1 MTANDRIELKNGVK
15 IYPFSS
21 ADELIDFVD
30 KEKGILVATNAE
42 KILLATDQTKQIIND
57 NIGYCDGEGAVRALK
72 RHGLKQVAR
81 IAGCDLWLKIIERK
95 YPQGASF
102 YLVGTTEEIIQE
114 TVAKL
119 QTEYPNINIVNF
131 RNGFLK
137 TDGERQ
143 ALIDDI
149 AEKKPDCVFVAMGSP
164 RQEILMA
171 EMLQRHRAIYQGL
184 GGSFN
189 VYTGHT
195 ARAPKWWQD
204 HGLEF
209 AYRLLFEKTRR
220 GRYINYLKYF
230 VKLYTG
236 QV

>member
-1 MTANDRIELKNGVK
+1 MTSDDRIELKNGVK

-137 TDGERQ
+137 TDEERQ

>member
-1 MTANDRIELKNGVK
+1 MTSDDRIELKNGVK

-95 YPQGASF
+95 YPRGASF

-119 QTEYPNINIVNF
+119 KIGYPNINIVNF

-137 TDGERQ
+137 NEEERQ
-143 ALIDDI
+143 ALIEDI

>member
-1 MTANDRIELKNGVK
+1 MTSDDRIELKNGVK

-95 YPQGASF
+95 YPQDASF

-171 EMLQRHRAIYQGL
+171 EMLQRHKAIYQGL